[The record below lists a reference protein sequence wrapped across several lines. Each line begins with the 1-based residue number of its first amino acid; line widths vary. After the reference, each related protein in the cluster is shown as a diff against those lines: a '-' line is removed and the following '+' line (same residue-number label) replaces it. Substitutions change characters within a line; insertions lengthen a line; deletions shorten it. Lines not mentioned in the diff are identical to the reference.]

1 MARRGKAEP
10 WQARAPFWIG
20 LAMTA
25 VGGFVTVKSQ
35 LSAMEAR
42 HEARNREVA
51 VIQARLTVVES
62 RCR

>member
-1 MARRGKAEP
+1 MARKGSPES

-20 LAMTA
+20 LALTA
-25 VGGFVTVKSQ
+25 VSGLITVKSQ

-51 VIQARLTVVES
+51 TIQARLMAVES